1 MPSVLIAD
9 DEPNLRRML
18 ASLLRAEGYRT
29 REASRGDDAVAAVQE
44 EEPDV
49 LLLDLVM
56 PGMDGVAALERLH
69 KVAPSLP
76 VLMMSG
82 RATLSDA
89 VRATKLGAVQFLE
102 KPLSPEAVLVALRAA
117 VELRRT
123 RDLNRTLRARLA
135 DEETLV
141 GESAPMRAVREMTR
155 RVAPTDAR
163 VLITGESGTGKEL
176 AAAAIHRLSA
186 RADGPFVRLNCAALP
201 RELVESE
208 LFGHEKGAFTGAG
221 ERRRGHFE
229 MAEGGTILLDEIG
242 DLDPAAQAKLLRT
255 LETGQ
260 LQRLGSEEAIA
271 VDVRVLAATNRELER
286 AVAEGGFREDLYFRL
301 NVIPLHLPPL
311 RERPEDVPA
320 LVEHVLERI
329 RTREGRP
336 PPRITRPAHDRLA
349 AHRWPGNVR
358 ELNNLVERL
367 SILHAGQEVG
377 EEELRPM
384 LAPPAGEDAGD
395 SAGLS
400 ERLERFER
408 RLIEEALTEAEENL
422 AAAARI
428 LQTDRANLYRRMKRL
443 GIDR

>member
-1 MPSVLIAD
+1 
-9 DEPNLRRML
+9 
-18 ASLLRAEGYRT
+18 
-29 REASRGDDAVAAVQE
+29 
-44 EEPDV
+44 
-49 LLLDLVM
+49 
-56 PGMDGVAALERLH
+56 
-69 KVAPSLP
+69 
-76 VLMMSG
+76 
-82 RATLSDA
+82 
-89 VRATKLGAVQFLE
+89 
-102 KPLSPEAVLVALRAA
+102 
-117 VELRRT
+117 
-123 RDLNRTLRARLA
+123 
-135 DEETLV
+135 
-141 GESAPMRAVREMTR
+141 
-155 RVAPTDAR
+155 
-163 VLITGESGTGKEL
+163 
-176 AAAAIHRLSA
+176 
-186 RADGPFVRLNCAALP
+186 VRLNCAALP

-221 ERRRGHFE
+221 RAAAGTSRWR
-229 MAEGGTILLDEIG
+229 EGGTILLDEIG

-260 LQRLGSEEAIA
+260 LQRLGSEESIA
-271 VDVRVLAATNRELER
+271 VDVRVLAATNRDLER
-286 AVAEGGFREDLYFRL
+286 AVADGGFREDLYFRL

-384 LAPPAGEDAGD
+384 LAPPVGENGGG
-395 SAGLS
+395 SASLG

-408 RLIEEALTEAEENL
+408 RLIEEALTEAERTWPPQP
-422 AAAARI
+422 ASSRRTAR
-428 LQTDRANLYRRMKRL
+428 TCTGA
-443 GIDR
+443 

>member
-29 REASRGDDAVAAVQE
+29 REASRGDDAVAAVQD

-69 KVAPSLP
+69 EVAPSLP

-141 GESAPMRAVREMTR
+141 GESAPMRAVREMIR

-271 VDVRVLAATNRELER
+271 VDVRVLAATNRDLER

-384 LAPPAGEDAGD
+384 LAAPAGENGGD

>member
-18 ASLLRAEGYRT
+18 ASLLRTEGYRT

-56 PGMDGVAALERLH
+56 PGMDGVTALERLH
-69 KVAPSLP
+69 EVAPSLP

-141 GESAPMRAVREMTR
+141 GESAPMRGVREMIR

-186 RADGPFVRLNCAALP
+186 RAEGPFVRLNCAALP

-271 VDVRVLAATNRELER
+271 VDVRVLAATNRDLER

-311 RERPEDVPA
+311 RERPEDVPP
-320 LVEHVLERI
+320 LVAHVLERI

-384 LAPPAGEDAGD
+384 LAPRPGRTAATPPASASDWSGS
-395 SAGLS
+395 SAG
-400 ERLERFER
+400 
-408 RLIEEALTEAEENL
+408 
-422 AAAARI
+422 
-428 LQTDRANLYRRMKRL
+428 
-443 GIDR
+443 

>member
-69 KVAPSLP
+69 EVAPSLP

-141 GESAPMRAVREMTR
+141 GESAPMRAVREMIR

-186 RADGPFVRLNCAALP
+186 RAEGPFVRLNCAALP

-229 MAEGGTILLDEIG
+229 MAEAGTILLDEIG

-271 VDVRVLAATNRELER
+271 VDVRVLAATNRDLER

-311 RERPEDVPA
+311 RERPQDVPA
-320 LVEHVLERI
+320 LMEHVLERI

-336 PPRITRPAHDRLA
+336 PPRITRAAHDRLA

-384 LAPPAGEDAGD
+384 LAAPAGENGGD

-408 RLIEEALTEAEENL
+408 RLIEEALTEADENL